1 MLNSVL
7 TSPSLIAPQVDLVN
21 SSLPKHGVTDCQ
33 VGQVALDR
41 LRKVAALPQVTPDPC
56 HLPPPH
62 LPPATCHLPPTH
74 RTWHWVI
81 T

>member
-1 MLNSVL
+1 M
-7 TSPSLIAPQVDLVN
+7 DLVN

-41 LRKVAALPQVTPDPC
+41 LRKVAALPQVTPPTT
-56 HLPPPH
+56 PPG
-62 LPPATCHLPPTH
+62 
-74 RTWHWVI
+74 TWHRDI